1 MVDGGAKEGTESSS
15 MPASRFISVDAYS
28 QQKAMCVNTTKEGV
42 FYDQF

>member
-28 QQKAMCVNTTKEGV
+28 QQKEMCVNTTKEGE
-42 FYDQF
+42 FFDRF